1 MLQLR
6 HRDLDRRD
14 LVHHLVHDLVFLQL
28 LQRLDRL
35 NDMDHLMMVHLFR
48 CVVEI
53 VNLDQMHQQDVEKMD
68 ALQIQDEQNL
78 DEVLTFQDVVRRFL
92 ANLVNLADVEDVEL
106 CHLLK
111 MDCYQ
116 DEVGVELHYL

>member
-28 LQRLDRL
+28 LQYLDRL
-35 NDMDHLMMVHLFR
+35 NDMDHSMMVHLFR

-53 VNLDQMHQQDVEKMD
+53 VNLDQTHQQDVEKMD

-78 DEVLTFQDVVRRFL
+78 DAVLTFLDVVRRFL
-92 ANLVNLADVEDVEL
+92 ANLVDVEDVEL

-116 DEVGVELHYL
+116 DEVDAELRYL

>member
-6 HRDLDRRD
+6 LRDLDHRD
-14 LVHHLVHDLVFLQL
+14 LVHHSVHDLEYLQL

-35 NDMDHLMMVHLFR
+35 NDMDHLMLVNLFR

-53 VNLDQMHQQDVEKMD
+53 VNLDQMHQQDAEKMD
-68 ALQIQDEQNL
+68 VLQIPDAQNL
-78 DEVLTFQDVVRRFL
+78 DVVLTFLDVVRHFL
-92 ANLVNLADVEDVEL
+92 AILVDVEDVEL

-111 MDCYQ
+111 MDYYQ
-116 DEVGVELHYL
+116 DEVDAELRYL

>member
-1 MLQLR
+1 M
-6 HRDLDRRD
+6 RDLEY
-14 LVHHLVHDLVFLQL
+14 LQL
-28 LQRLDRL
+28 LQRPDRL

-53 VNLDQMHQQDVEKMD
+53 VNLDQMYRRHRQDVVKMD
-68 ALQIQDEQNL
+68 ALQIQDELNL
-78 DEVLTFQDVVRRFL
+78 DEVLTFLDVVRRFL
-92 ANLVNLADVEDVEL
+92 ANLVDVEDVEL

-116 DEVGVELHYL
+116 DEVDAELRYL

>member
-1 MLQLR
+1 MHRLS
-6 HRDLDRRD
+6 HRDLDHRD

-78 DEVLTFQDVVRRFL
+78 DAVLTFLDVVRRFL
-92 ANLVNLADVEDVEL
+92 ANLVDVEDVEL

-116 DEVGVELHYL
+116 DEVDAELRYL

>member
-6 HRDLDRRD
+6 HRDLRHRD

-35 NDMDHLMMVHLFR
+35 NDMDHLMMVHLCR

-78 DEVLTFQDVVRRFL
+78 DAVLTFLDVVRRFL
-92 ANLVNLADVEDVEL
+92 AILVDVEDVEL

-116 DEVGVELHYL
+116 DEVGVELHSL

>member
-1 MLQLR
+1 MHQLH
-6 HRDLDRRD
+6 HRDLDHRD
-14 LVHHLVHDLVFLQL
+14 PVHHSVHDLVCLQL
-28 LQRLDRL
+28 LQLLDHL
-35 NDMDHLMMVHLFR
+35 NDMDHLMLVHLFR

-53 VNLDQMHQQDVEKMD
+53 VNLDRMHQQDVEKMD